1 MGDRSIKRRQRQ
13 PRVDDN
19 PMALLAQ
26 RVMAEAKDA
35 FRTADDLAVA
45 MEPHLLQQVSNSA
58 IYQYTA
64 PGSERKRNVPPGDVL
79 LAAAL
84 AAGLSLDEKLGLVRQ
99 ANDIEILR
107 AQLAEMREE
116 MASLRAVVTG
126 GGTHVDRVAAADVAT
141 ARVNRAAQRQA
152 WAQRS
157 RADAGP
163 QGEPGPSTRRARRA
177 AGR

>member
-1 MGDRSIKRRQRQ
+1 AVRRA
-13 PRVDDN
+13 PAPATSCSSGRVC
-19 PMALLAQ
+19 
-26 RVMAEAKDA
+26 
-35 FRTADDLAVA
+35 TAATRWTL
-45 MEPHLLQQVSNSA
+45 HQVSNSA

-107 AQLAEMREE
+107 AQLAEMRDE

-126 GGTHVDRVAAADVAT
+126 SDGTPVDRVAAAD
-141 ARVNRAAQRQA
+141 
-152 WAQRS
+152 
-157 RADAGP
+157 
-163 QGEPGPSTRRARRA
+163 
-177 AGR
+177 

>member
-1 MGDRSIKRRQRQ
+1 VGDRSIKRRQRQ

-26 RVMAEAKDA
+26 RVMVEAKDA
-35 FRTADDLAVA
+35 FRTADELAAA
-45 MEPHLLQQVSNSA
+45 MEPHLLHQVSNSA

-126 GGTHVDRVAAADVAT
+126 GDGTPVAVDIAT
-141 ARVNRAAQRQA
+141 ARVNRAAHRQA

-157 RADAGP
+157 KADAGP
-163 QGEPGPSTRRARRA
+163 PDEPGPNTRHARRVT
-177 AGR
+177 GR